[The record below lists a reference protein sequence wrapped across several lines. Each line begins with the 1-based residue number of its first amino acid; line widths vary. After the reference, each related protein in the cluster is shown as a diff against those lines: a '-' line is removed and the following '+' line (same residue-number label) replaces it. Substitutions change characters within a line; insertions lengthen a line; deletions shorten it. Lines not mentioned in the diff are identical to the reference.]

1 MADKICCHLAYVHV
15 CLSNSIFLGLQYY
28 PWGVNAL
35 PEDRKLTQRITGNYS
50 GPAGDLTPVPD
61 FYHIFAVEH
70 NKPMAIAETGA
81 MYNTQSPAVVDAYH
95 MKAKW
100 MEQVRNCRMLLKLWL
115 LSQTVVAMTVAT

>member
-1 MADKICCHLAYVHV
+1 MICA
-15 CLSNSIFLGLQYY
+15 LQYY

-61 FYHIFAVEH
+61 FYNMFAVGH

-95 MKAKW
+95 MKVKW
-100 MEQVRNCRMLLKLWL
+100 MEQVRACTIQLGLTHLNTTECCNSGRF
-115 LSQTVVAMTVAT
+115 